1 MRGRNSSCG
10 SDGVES
16 TCILTAELDPDSF
29 AWLDDLRR
37 AHFPAERNWLPA
49 HLTLFHRLSPAQTDR
64 LSELAFPT
72 DAVRVVFDGVMLLGF
87 GVAVRVRSPALA
99 GIRAAAQTAMGGA
112 FSRQDSQNWRAHVT
126 IQNKVDADTA
136 RRLHQHLESGFV
148 PRSGTV
154 TGLLVWAYLGGPWRL
169 MRKLPFT

>member
-1 MRGRNSSCG
+1 M
-10 SDGVES
+10 EP

-29 AWLDDLRR
+29 AWLDGLRR
-37 AHFPAERNWLPA
+37 AHFPVERNWLPA

-64 LSELAFPT
+64 LDDLVIPTSAVPVAF
-72 DAVRVVFDGVMLLGF
+72 DDVVLLGF
-87 GVAVRVRSPALA
+87 GVAVRVRSPVLA
-99 GIRAAAQTAMGGA
+99 GIRAAAQTAMGGE

-126 IQNKVDADTA
+126 VQNKVTADAA
-136 RRLHQHLESGFV
+136 RRLHRDLESGFV

-169 MRKLPFT
+169 MRRLPFT